1 MSNPALDALRRNVSG
16 KVATGEAVPI
26 VGIPCFGWSSD
37 GAPLSENARRMF
49 ARAVRA
55 GRHSGDTGMP
65 HGPVQWLQ
73 AAPPAAPARHESARL
88 FTPVD
93 VMRGQTGLD
102 I

>member
-1 MSNPALDALRRNVSG
+1 MSARDRAVGAYIAASRGALHPMLSTDAAYADDVADAL
-16 KVATGEAVPI
+16 TPI
-26 VGIPCFGWSSD
+26 GGVM
-37 GAPLSENARRMF
+37 APF
-49 ARAVRA
+49 
-55 GRHSGDTGMP
+55 DTGMP
-65 HGPVQWLQ
+65 HGPVQWLK